1 MANEAIGM
9 IETKGLVAMVQ
20 ATDAML
26 KAASVEFVGWNKIGS
41 GLCSVFVQ
49 GDVGSVR
56 AAVDAGVAA
65 AKTVGEVV
73 SVDVIARPHSSIG
86 AVLPK

>member
-9 IETKGLVAMVQ
+9 IETNGLVAMVQ

-56 AAVDAGVAA
+56 AAVDAGAA
-65 AKTVGEVV
+65 AGKTVGDVV
-73 SVDVIARPHSSIG
+73 SVHVIARPHSSIG
-86 AVLPK
+86 SVLPK

>member
-9 IETKGLVAMVQ
+9 IETKGLIAAVQ

-26 KAASVEFVGWNKIGS
+26 KAASVRFMGWNKIGS
-41 GLCSVFVQ
+41 GLCSVFVS

-56 AAVDAGVAA
+56 AAVDAGAA
-65 AKTVGEVV
+65 ARAAGEVQ
-73 SVDVIARPHSSIG
+73 SVHVIARPHDSIES
-86 AVLPK
+86 VLPK

>member
-9 IETKGLVAMVQ
+9 IETNGLVALVQ

-56 AAVDAGVAA
+56 AAVDAGSAA

-73 SVDVIARPHSSIG
+73 SVDVIARPHSSLTS
-86 AVLPK
+86 VLPK

>member
-9 IETKGLVAMVQ
+9 IETKGLVALVQ

-26 KAASVEFVGWNKIGS
+26 KAASVEFVGWKKIGS

-56 AAVDAGVAA
+56 AAVDAGSAA
-65 AKTVGEVV
+65 ARAAGEVQ
-73 SVDVIARPHSSIG
+73 SVHVIARPHASLDSVIG
-86 AVLPK
+86 K

>member
-9 IETKGLVAMVQ
+9 IETKGLIALVQ

-26 KAASVEFVGWNKIGS
+26 KAASVQFVGWNKIGS
-41 GLCSVFVQ
+41 GLCSVFVR

-56 AAVDAGVAA
+56 AAVDAGAA
-65 AKTVGEVV
+65 AARAAGEVQ
-73 SVDVIARPHSSIG
+73 SVHVIARPSDSIG
-86 AVLPK
+86 LVLPK